1 MHTHSNPIDKVSIIY
16 VEGGHRYIY
25 TLYQLIRLYCGQ
37 VYVQNLLIFVWCS
50 STGEVKI
57 LTKGD
62 NNMGDDREGMIYA
75 PRQNWVTRD
84 EVIGR
89 ARGLVTCTVM

>member
-1 MHTHSNPIDKVSIIY
+1 MV
-16 VEGGHRYIY
+16 
-25 TLYQLIRLYCGQ
+25 QLAHIMILFFY
-37 VYVQNLLIFVWCS
+37 YS

-75 PRQNWVTRD
+75 QRQNWVTRD

-89 ARGLVTCTVM
+89 ARG

>member
-1 MHTHSNPIDKVSIIY
+1 MPYSNNHF
-16 VEGGHRYIY
+16 G
-25 TLYQLIRLYCGQ
+25 C
-37 VYVQNLLIFVWCS
+37 CS

-75 PRQNWVTRD
+75 PGQNWVTRD

-89 ARGLVTCTVM
+89 ARG

>member
-1 MHTHSNPIDKVSIIY
+1 MATTISFII
-16 VEGGHRYIY
+16 
-25 TLYQLIRLYCGQ
+25 
-37 VYVQNLLIFVWCS
+37 LLFSFCCS

-75 PRQNWVTRD
+75 QGQNWVTRD

-89 ARGLVTCTVM
+89 ARG

>member
-1 MHTHSNPIDKVSIIY
+1 M
-16 VEGGHRYIY
+16 
-25 TLYQLIRLYCGQ
+25 
-37 VYVQNLLIFVWCS
+37 
-50 STGEVKI
+50 KI

-75 PRQNWVTRD
+75 PGQNWVTRE

-89 ARGLVTCTVM
+89 ARGLVMLRAINFYTVLMF

>member
-1 MHTHSNPIDKVSIIY
+1 M
-16 VEGGHRYIY
+16 
-25 TLYQLIRLYCGQ
+25 
-37 VYVQNLLIFVWCS
+37 
-50 STGEVKI
+50 KI

-89 ARGLVTCTVM
+89 ARGLVGTVM